1 MDDRQQ
7 TQSDGKNSFEYFG
20 PSELKTFMRTIKWT
34 LLPRFNIIVPVVSG
48 KRLKCKS
55 LRMTGRDGHQVMIIP
70 RITLKGLIFIQAHPY
85 QYMKKTQQKLKFND
99 QLDACLNFFL
109 SCRFNTT

>member
-1 MDDRQQ
+1 LNAHLPKLSPL
-7 TQSDGKNSFEYFG
+7 TLPNIKDGFSLVEKLEIFEN
-20 PSELKTFMRTIKWT
+20 LLQNHWT

-55 LRMTGRDGHQVMIIP
+55 LRTTGRDGHQVMIIP

-85 QYMKKTQQKLKFND
+85 QYMKKHNKN
-99 QLDACLNFFL
+99 
-109 SCRFNTT
+109 